1 MAVIRDIYEIA
12 DRFSAPLRRAAQ
24 LGDRAAGSMSNVN
37 KRLRE
42 MPGAAT
48 TAGNALMRI
57 GGLIASA
64 AAVRGFVQM
73 SDELTSL
80 GARLNAIND
89 GLQTTAELN
98 DMIFQSAQKSRGSY
112 TDIAATVA
120 SLKAQTGDTFK
131 SVAEAVRFTELLNK
145 QFVISGT
152 SASGVASTMYN
163 LTQAL
168 ATGVLRGNDLQMILS
183 NSPALIQ
190 KVADYM
196 GITIGELREIAKDGD
211 VTADIVKNAIMGA
224 AEDID
229 TAFEKMPYTFAQ
241 SMQKLK
247 NEGVRA
253 LQPLSEAFSRIIN
266 SDEFESI
273 ISAISNGIQYVA
285 LIAESAFNAIS
296 SGVEWVSNNLN
307 ALIPILGAVAGAFIV
322 VRAWAIASAIA
333 SAAAWM
339 VANAPL
345 VLIAAAIYGIAAR
358 FVQLGVTFQEVG
370 AFVGGV
376 FGTIYV
382 IGYNAFVLL
391 HNAIV
396 TFAEFF
402 ANVWSDPL
410 AAIAHAFADTFD
422 IVLQMVEYTAQA
434 IDKLLGTD
442 LASGVSGFRDQLK
455 TWAEND
461 YGVKPVELER
471 LDMLSADE
479 VQSKIGE
486 FSKAGADLGSK
497 ITELG
502 ETLTDV
508 KTEIDWGN
516 YDFGTGAAS
525 PDVGTVGK
533 VKKVENVKLSDEDL
547 KIYRDLAERK
557 YMNNVELQTL
567 APNISVS
574 IPESAAKNLTSQDI
588 ADKLKVMLIEQAARH
603 TATAHAV

>member
-24 LGDRAAGSMSNVN
+24 LGDRAAGSMSTVN

-48 TAGNALMRI
+48 MAGSALTRI

-73 SDELTSL
+73 SDELTNI

-98 DMIFQSAQKSRGSY
+98 DMIFQSAQNARGSY
-112 TDIAATVA
+112 VDMAANVA

-253 LQPLSEAFSRIIN
+253 LQPLSDAFSEIVN
-266 SDEFESI
+266 SDAFTSI
-273 ISAISNGIQYVA
+273 LDAIATGITILANIAQVAFGAISAVVEFASNHLTELISVLWAVGIVFAVVQARAIAAA
-285 LIAESAFNAIS
+285 LASFA
-296 SGVEWVSNNLN
+296 
-307 ALIPILGAVAGAFIV
+307 
-322 VRAWAIASAIA
+322 AWAIVNLPFIA
-333 SAAAWM
+333 LITVIALVINHLISIGVTFSKIGQFIGELMAFVFSVVDSCFTALYNTVAVFFEFLANVWVDPLNAM
-339 VANAPL
+339 VQAFIDAFDVILQMIEN
-345 VLIAAAIYGIAAR
+345 VAAAIDAMTGSKLSGA
-358 FVQLGVTFQEVG
+358 VTSFRG
-370 AFVGGV
+370 K
-376 FGTIYV
+376 
-382 IGYNAFVLL
+382 
-391 HNAIV
+391 
-396 TFAEFF
+396 
-402 ANVWSDPL
+402 
-410 AAIAHAFADTFD
+410 
-422 IVLQMVEYTAQA
+422 LQDWAK
-434 IDKLLGTD
+434 DN
-442 LASGVSGFRDQLK
+442 LK
-455 TWAEND
+455 E
-461 YGVKPVELER
+461 KPVDLGR
-471 LDMLSADE
+471 RQNTDPATVVNLMG
-479 VQSKIGE
+479 QK
-486 FSKAGADLGSK
+486 GAELGSK
-497 ITELG
+497 IDNLAVNIGDAFEPL
-502 ETLTDV
+502 
-508 KTEIDWGN
+508 DWNKYG
-516 YDFGTGAAS
+516 DFGASGAA

-533 VKKVENVKLSDEDL
+533 VKKVENVKLSDEDM

-557 YMNNVELQTL
+557 YLNNVELQTL

>member
-64 AAVRGFVQM
+64 AAVRGFVQL

-273 ISAISNGIQYVA
+273 MSAISNGIQYVA

-296 SGVEWVSNNLN
+296 SGVEWVGNNLN
-307 ALIPILGAVAGAFIV
+307 TLIPILGAVAGAFIV

-461 YGVKPVELER
+461 YGVKPFELER

>member
-24 LGDRAAGSMSNVN
+24 LGDRAAGSMNNVN
-37 KRLRE
+37 RRLRE

-64 AAVRGFVQM
+64 AAVRGFVQL

-98 DMIFQSAQKSRGSY
+98 NMIFQSAQKSRGSY

-247 NEGVRA
+247 NESVRA

-266 SDEFESI
+266 SDEFERI
-273 ISAISNGIQYVA
+273 VSAISNGIQYIA
-285 LIAESAFNAIS
+285 LIAESAFNAIA
-296 SGVEWVSNNLN
+296 SGVEWVGNNLN
-307 ALIPILGAVAGAFIV
+307 ILIPILGAVAGAFIV
-322 VRAWAIASAIA
+322 VRAWAIASAMA
-333 SAAAWM
+333 SAVAWA

-391 HNAIV
+391 HNAIA

-410 AAIAHAFADTFD
+410 AAIAHAFAGTFD

-442 LASGVSGFRDQLK
+442 LASGVSGFRGKLK
-455 TWAEND
+455 EWAEND

-557 YMNNVELQTL
+557 YMNSVELQTL

-588 ADKLKVMLIEQAARH
+588 ADKLKAMLIEESARH
-603 TATAHAV
+603 TAVAHAM